1 MQRVISLNASHRSRD
16 MPYKNREKDYHLTP
30 IGWTTNE
37 ITAAYTVETWRLSN
51 YREFAWSKEQKAW
64 RRIWHNMAWSETER
78 ERFRAL
84 FPLPVQLDS
93 SADSAPE
100 ATTIED
106 FERKSA

>member
-1 MQRVISLNASHRSRD
+1 
-16 MPYKNREKDYHLTP
+16 MPYKNREMDYHLTP

-37 ITAAYTVETWRLSN
+37 IAASYTVETWRLSN

-64 RRIWHNMAWSETER
+64 RRVWHNMAWSETER

-93 SADSAPE
+93 NADQAPE
-100 ATTIED
+100 PATIED
-106 FERKSA
+106 LERKSA